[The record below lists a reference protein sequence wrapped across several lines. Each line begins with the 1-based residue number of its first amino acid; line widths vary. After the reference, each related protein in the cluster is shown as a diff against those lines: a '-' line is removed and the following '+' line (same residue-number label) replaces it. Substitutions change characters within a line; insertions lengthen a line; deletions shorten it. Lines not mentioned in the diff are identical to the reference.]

1 MAARFYSDC
10 SSLAGCKAAR
20 FYICDHLRKPWEMA
34 KLREKAASGFPES
47 LECTWA
53 SVQAGSSLFPSTALS
68 HVWCCSSGVFGSA
81 ESLGV
86 QARLGRTVAP
96 HSCGRWTLLCPDFSA
111 LSGHPWLQC
120 RGIVGTGERFRLLKF
135 VVTETA
141 KAVMIS

>member
-1 MAARFYSDC
+1 MAVGFYLAR
-10 SSLAGCKAAR
+10 SSLVRCKAAS
-20 FYICDHLRKPWEMA
+20 FYICDCLRKPWEIA
-34 KLREKAASGFPES
+34 KLKEKAASGFPES
-47 LECTWA
+47 LERTWA
-53 SVQAGSSLFPSTALS
+53 SVQARSSLFPSTALS
-68 HVWCCSSGVFGSA
+68 HVRCCSSGVFGSA

-86 QARLGRTVAP
+86 QARLGTTAAP
-96 HSCGRWTLLCPDFSA
+96 HSCGRWTLLFPDFSA